1 MNSFTNY
8 KDDILHME
16 DTNVLD
22 IVNEVGTPVY
32 CYSLNTI
39 RRNYQLFSEYIPNGL
54 ICFAVKANSNI
65 AVIKAV
71 ADMGGGA
78 DVVSEGEIRRALAAG
93 IPSNKIIFSGV
104 GKTEKE
110 IIFALNKNIHQI
122 NVESLDELCLINKIA
137 FKQGCVAPVAIRV
150 NPNIDGKT
158 NDKITTGLTINKF
171 GVPEEMIGK
180 IFEQNFANID
190 LLGVSVHIGS
200 QICDKKVI
208 LNVFESVK
216 KIVLKFKSFGCNV
229 RRVDVGGG
237 LGIAYLENEKVCS
250 IEDYAQLLR
259 EKVCNLGYE
268 VICEPGR
275 SIVGNAGAL
284 ITEVLYTKA
293 NGFIKHVIVDAGM
306 NDFIRP
312 ALYDGKHRI
321 IPIVQRTHQKEV
333 VDIVGPI
340 CESGD
345 IFARNYSI
353 QTLHKGDLIAICD
366 VGAYGASMSS
376 TYNSRPLLPEVL
388 VNKSKY
394 AVIRK
399 RGNYEDILNKD
410 LVPEGIYDLED
421 T

>member
-1 MNSFTNY
+1 MNSLINY
-8 KDDILHME
+8 KDDFLHLE
-16 DTNVLD
+16 DTNVFD

-39 RRNYQLFSEYIPNGL
+39 RSNYRLFSENVPNSL
-54 ICFAVKANSNI
+54 VCFAVKANSNI

-93 IPSNKIIFSGV
+93 VSPNKIIFSGV

-110 IIFALNKNIHQI
+110 IVFALRKGIYQI
-122 NVESLDELCLINKIA
+122 NVESLEELCLINKIA
-137 FKQGCVAPVAIRV
+137 SELVCVAPVAIRV

-171 GVPEEMIGK
+171 GVPEEMIGQ
-180 IFEQNFANID
+180 IFEQNFSNID
-190 LLGVSVHIGS
+190 ILGVSVHIGS
-200 QICDKKVI
+200 QICDTKVI
-208 LNVFESVK
+208 INVFESVK
-216 KIVLKFKSFGCNV
+216 KIALKFKSFGCNV

-250 IEDYAQLLR
+250 IENYTQLLR
-259 EKVCNLGYE
+259 EHVCNFGYE

-275 SIVGNAGAL
+275 SIVGNAGVL
-284 ITEVLYTKA
+284 ITEVLFTKT
-293 NGFIKHVIVDAGM
+293 NECIKHIIVDAGM

-312 ALYDGKHRI
+312 ALYNGKHRI
-321 IPIVQRTHQKEV
+321 IPVVQRATHPKEV

-345 IFARNYSI
+345 IFAHNYNI
-353 QTLHKGDLIAICD
+353 QTLNKGDLIAICD

-388 VNKSKY
+388 VNKSQY

-399 RGNYEDILNKD
+399 RGNFEDMLNQD
-410 LVPEGIYDLED
+410 LVPEGIYEL
-421 T
+421 